1 MDSNKRMILAV
12 ALSLAIFLIFNLL
25 ANHFLP
31 KPKPSVL
38 AQNAASASQATKPGV
53 APLPQAG
60 TSLAQNS
67 AAQNSPAPRVTITAP
82 DVQGSISLRGAK
94 IDDLVLTRYHTTVSP
109 HSPLVTLLSRPGH
122 AHSYFVQFG
131 WDAPPGASF
140 TLPTASTIWSA
151 STGALTPGHD
161 VTLSWTDPQNI
172 TFKIILG
179 IDQRYM
185 FTVHQQ
191 ISNGSSSPVTA
202 YPWSRIRR
210 DYLPKVPGS
219 LIMHKGP
226 LGVFKGTLHT
236 LNYVD
241 TRSNAKTKPDGQAF
255 STTAPGGW
263 AGITGKYWLT
273 ALIPT
278 QDETV
283 TTAYRYRDVA
293 GRKAD
298 DGAYQVDMVRSTPL
312 SVAPG
317 ATASMELRVFTGA
330 KVLSILNAYGAQYH
344 IPSFDKAIDFGIL
357 YLLTKPMFL
366 ALNTLG
372 RIFGNF
378 GVGIIVFTICLKL
391 VLFPLVRTSFLSMAK
406 MRDVAPKVA
415 AVRERIKDD
424 VGRQQKEIMALYKLE
439 GVNPAA
445 GCLPMVLQV
454 PIFFALYKVIFIT
467 IEMRH
472 APFYLWVHD
481 LSARDPTNI
490 FNLFGL
496 LPFHPSTLLPLL
508 HVGVLPILMGLA
520 QYGSQ
525 RLNPPP
531 ADPAQARI
539 MQLMPV
545 IYTIMLASFPA
556 GLVLYYI
563 TNNFLTMVQQWII
576 MKLHHAHRLRVS
588 AAAEKLP
595 SKS

>member
-12 ALSLAIFLIFNLL
+12 VLSLGIFLTFNLL

-31 KPKPSVL
+31 KPVVHPHST
-38 AQNAASASQATKPGV
+38 ATHPTSGTHS
-53 APLPQAG
+53 APLFPQTG
-60 TSLAQNS
+60 TRTAQ
-67 AAQNSPAPRVTITAP
+67 ASPAPRVTISAP
-82 DVQGSISLRGAK
+82 DVKGSISLRGAK
-94 IDDLVLTRYHTTVSP
+94 IDQLVLTRYHTTVARN
-109 HSPLVTLLSRPGH
+109 SPLVTLLSRPGH
-122 AHSYFVQFG
+122 ARSYFVQFG
-131 WDAPPGASF
+131 WDAPPGA
-140 TLPTASTIWSA
+140 TYGLPTANTIWTA
-151 STGALTPGHD
+151 SSGALTPGHPI
-161 VTLSWTDPQNI
+161 TLHWTDPQQV
-172 TFKIILG
+172 TFKIILA

-185 FTVHQQ
+185 FTIHQTV
-191 ISNGSSSPVTA
+191 SNASSAPITA

-210 DYLPKVPGS
+210 DYLPKIPGS
-219 LIMHKGP
+219 PIMHKGP

-241 TRSNAKTKPDGQAF
+241 TRSNAKHQPDGAAF

-278 QDETV
+278 PHETV
-283 TTAYRYRDVA
+283 TTAYRYRQVA

-298 DGAYQVDMVRSTPL
+298 DGAYQVDMVRTTPL
-312 SVAPG
+312 IVAPG
-317 ATASMELRVFTGA
+317 GTGSMKLRVFTGA
-330 KVLSILNAYGAQYH
+330 KVLSILNAYGARYH

-378 GVGIIVFTICLKL
+378 GIGIVVFTIGLKL
-391 VLFPLVRTSFLSMAK
+391 LLFPLVRTSFLSMAK

-424 VGRQQKEIMALYKLE
+424 LGRQQKEIMALYKLE

-445 GCLPMVLQV
+445 GCVPMLLQI

-472 APFYLWVHD
+472 APFFLWIHD
-481 LSARDPTNI
+481 LSARDPTNV

-496 LPFHPSTLLPLL
+496 LPFHPTALLPLL

-520 QYGSQ
+520 QFGSQ

-539 MQLMPV
+539 MKFMPV
-545 IYTIMLASFPA
+545 IYTVMLASFPA
-556 GLVLYYI
+556 GLVLYYT

-588 AAAEKLP
+588 TAAEKLAP
-595 SKS
+595 KS